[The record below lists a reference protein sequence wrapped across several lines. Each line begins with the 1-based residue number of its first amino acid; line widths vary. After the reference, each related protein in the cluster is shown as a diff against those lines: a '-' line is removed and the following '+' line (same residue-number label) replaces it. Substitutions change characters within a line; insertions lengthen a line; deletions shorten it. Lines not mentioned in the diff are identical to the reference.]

1 MIWRHIGGQYNILF
15 NDYYDFSIHIGSCKC
30 HMLAIFNIN
39 VPKPSITWSC
49 KVLKLQKYLQLCYNV
64 ILFLWWYCSSIAKIK
79 YQIYSS
85 SHSFNPFYPFSLLCF
100 SLSLSLVSVHF
111 FLTLSFLT
119 SLVVGPPRR
128 WSKDQSFST
137 DLLAEGYYELDLVAE
152 EWWVVVDLWWV
163 GCGELWWC
171 SGGLGLW
178 AMDFFFFFFVSS
190 TLLLLTCCMSS
201 TL

>member
-1 MIWRHIGGQYNILF
+1 MTIMILAFTLGLVNAICWQYLTSMSQNPPLPGLAKSW
-15 NDYYDFSIHIGSCKC
+15 NCK
-30 HMLAIFNIN
+30 N
-39 VPKPSITWSC
+39 
-49 KVLKLQKYLQLCYNV
+49 LQLCYNV

-85 SHSFNPFYPFSLLCF
+85 SHSFNPFYPFSRLCF

-111 FLTLSFLT
+111 FLTLSFFT

-152 EWWVVVDLWWV
+152 EWWVVGLGCGGSVVGGVWWV
-163 GCGELWWC
+163 
-171 SGGLGLW
+171 
-178 AMDFFFFFFVSS
+178 MVV
-190 TLLLLTCCMSS
+190 
-201 TL
+201 